1 MNFVLDK
8 VSLESNCFAKSSIS
22 NFSDETA
29 ALLFQKYR
37 GAEVSGLLD
46 TKSVEGICS
55 EIKKSDQQKNKLFDK
70 YTTKQMATKVSN
82 MKKLFDDNNQPHSTS
97 SKLNNSF
104 NHNLQDDIDSKLEEE
119 YINSKRK
126 SSTPNPN
133 THKIPKAVMNK
144 RKKSMVDSNDEEIP
158 EEEEEEE
165 ELSDN
170 TQDEVDE
177 EFKYSDGSP
186 TSITGNI
193 TKILSGELKGYHTP
207 VRGNTKSNNNN
218 NNHNHNHNNNKHK
231 YNNNDDELNNLK
243 REILQLRNQLT
254 QKNRQINQYEA
265 DIETNKLTIE
275 KSDKIISIL
284 SLLGSDSR
292 AFSSNSINTMKDSSN
307 NFIYFFPQ
315 TLDNSKQSIKSMDMC
330 LDEYYHVEVTEKL
343 GEIIKIQNF
352 LLKKYNNYKKP
363 EVCLY
368 NNKPAV
374 KLEFFQI
381 IEIPSYNDNLSI
393 AN

>member
-1 MNFVLDK
+1 M
-8 VSLESNCFAKSSIS
+8 AKERKKI
-22 NFSDETA
+22 NWSDETA

-37 GAEVSGLLD
+37 GAEVSGLID

-70 YTTKQMATKVSN
+70 YTTKQMATKVTN

-119 YINSKRK
+119 YINSKGK

-158 EEEEEEE
+158 DEEEE

-177 EFKYSDGSP
+177 EFKYSEGSP

-218 NNHNHNHNNNKHK
+218 NKNHNNNKHK

-243 REILQLRNQLT
+243 REILQLRNMKRKVSSKDSWCGPCLMLTTVLEQLQDD
-254 QKNRQINQYEA
+254 QK
-265 DIETNKLTIE
+265 ET
-275 KSDKIISIL
+275 ISIVKIDIDKAQDIAHGPKSHNNT
-284 SLLGSDSR
+284 SL
-292 AFSSNSINTMKDSSN
+292 I
-307 NFIYFFPQ
+307 
-315 TLDNSKQSIKSMDMC
+315 
-330 LDEYYHVEVTEKL
+330 
-343 GEIIKIQNF
+343 
-352 LLKKYNNYKKP
+352 
-363 EVCLY
+363 
-368 NNKPAV
+368 
-374 KLEFFQI
+374 
-381 IEIPSYNDNLSI
+381 
-393 AN
+393 